1 MAQMIPDMPTS
12 DAPQAERV
20 VYRALQKGLP
30 DAYRVFHSLPFL
42 QETQNGLREGE
53 ADFVV
58 THPTRGLLVIEV
70 KGGAR
75 ITCEGGA
82 RSWTSTDHGGARHS
96 IRDPYQQAQRSMHA
110 LIDKIVD
117 ADIASRKVAIPFP
130 YGYAVW
136 FPGADVIDGPLP
148 SHASRSLTM
157 ARAWHDAVQQWVE
170 QALGAWRGRKRQ
182 RTSDAPRHG
191 SASKHGSTSQ
201 DTSASRDVSASV
213 MERVI
218 ARVLQPEFRVVR
230 TLRTQLKE
238 THKTYTR
245 LTEEQARTFSGV
257 LRANR
262 RALVKGFAGSGKTF
276 LAMRRAVELARDGVD
291 TLFLCYNR
299 HLTDHL
305 GRQMDGEPNIKVATF
320 HELADEWARYVP
332 GRTFPT
338 HPDQEFWETGAAD
351 LLTEAIDEAGIRYD
365 AILVD
370 EAQDF
375 RETWWL
381 PVELMLRPS
390 SYFYVFLDPGQD
402 IFGTD
407 VKGLMDLPTTVP
419 LAKNC
424 RSTRQISRF
433 ASRLTGRDEP
443 LSLAHATDGAGV
455 RTMTFSE
462 RTEQVSILD
471 NIVRDLKQNEGLSSE
486 DLVLLSPHSYA
497 NCILADA
504 EYRVAGYEVK
514 PFELT
519 RPGEG
524 TVYYES
530 IHRFKGMEAP
540 AVVLFDVRDGHIA
553 SSNANIYVGCTRARD
568 LLYVIHEEGW
578 TP

>member
-1 MAQMIPDMPTS
+1 MAEMIPDMPTS

-20 VYRALQKGLP
+20 VYRALKEGLP
-30 DAYRVFHSLPFL
+30 DGYRVFHSLPFL

-70 KGGAR
+70 KGGAQ
-75 ITCEGGA
+75 IAYEGGA
-82 RSWTSTDHGGARHS
+82 QSWTSTDHGGTRHS

-117 ADIASRKVAIPFP
+117 VEVVRRKGAIPFP

-136 FPGADVIDGPLP
+136 FPGAGVIDGTLP
-148 SHASRSLTM
+148 SHANRTLTITR
-157 ARAWHDAVQQWVE
+157 ARHDAVQQAIE
-170 QALGAWRGRKRQ
+170 QALGAWRGYKRQ
-182 RTSDAPRHG
+182 STSDAPRHG
-191 SASKHGSTSQ
+191 SASQ
-201 DTSASRDVSASV
+201 DISASPDVSASV

-218 ARVLQPEFRVVR
+218 ERVLQPEFRVVR

-238 THKTYTR
+238 TGKTYAR
-245 LTEEQARTFSGV
+245 LTEEQADTFSGV
-257 LRANR
+257 LQANR

-276 LAMRRAVELARDGVD
+276 LAVRRAVELARSGAD

-299 HLTDHL
+299 HLADHL
-305 GRQMDGEPNIKVATF
+305 ERQMAEEPNIKVATF

-338 HPDQEFWETGAAD
+338 NPDQEFWETGAAD
-351 LLTEAIDEAGIRYD
+351 LLTEAIDEAGICYD

-375 RETWWL
+375 RETWWV
-381 PVELMLRPS
+381 PVELMLRES
-390 SYFYVFLDPGQD
+390 SHFYVFLDPGQD

-433 ASRLTGRDEP
+433 ASRLAGRDEP
-443 LSLAHATDGAGV
+443 PAPAHVTGGAGV
-455 RTMTFSE
+455 RTVTFSK
-462 RTEQVSILD
+462 RTEQIPMLED
-471 NIVRDLKQNEGLSSE
+471 IVRDLKQNQGLRSE
-486 DLVLLSPHSYA
+486 DLILLSPHSYA

-519 RPGEG
+519 PPGEG

-540 AVVLFDVRDGHIA
+540 VVVLFDVRDGHVA

-568 LLYVIHEEGW
+568 VLYVIHEEGW
-578 TP
+578 SP